1 MVNIASAVPR
11 STLRGISEGAM
22 TSTLT
27 ITRTVLQ
34 LDENGEVL
42 KDRYGQPYP
51 AEPETTTTKCRLK
64 DLSGDEQIIAGRLSP
79 TASGTLVCPQG
90 TPLTADMT
98 VTVDGDSYNVAYVK
112 QKSEALSVHTEVLIS
127 RSQG

>member
-11 STLRGISEGAM
+11 STLRGISESGM

-27 ITRTVLQ
+27 ITRNVLQ

-42 KDRYGQPYP
+42 TDRYGDPYP
-51 AEPETTTTKCRLK
+51 AQPETTTTKCRLK

-90 TPLTADMT
+90 TPLSADMT
-98 VTVDGDSYNVAYVK
+98 VEVDGAKFNVVYIK

-127 RSQG
+127 KA